1 MTAMPSPART
11 VTRSVAVLRRA
22 GMGERAAL
30 ETVAAVCGTVRCKLM
45 ASHIQNI
52 TWICQVETDARVR
65 LARLAER
72 QASP

>member
-22 GMGERAAL
+22 GLTEWVAL
-30 ETVAAVCGTVRCKLM
+30 ETVVDVVAIAKRQLIIHGVRDL
-45 ASHIQNI
+45 
-52 TWICQVETDARVR
+52 TWICQVEADARVR

>member
-1 MTAMPSPART
+1 MPSPART

-30 ETVAAVCGTVRCKLM
+30 ETVAAVCGTVRYRMLDD
-45 ASHIQNI
+45 HVTGL
-52 TWICQVETDARVR
+52 TWICQIETDARIR